1 MLGQLV
7 ARGSLPTIKEREANV
22 ADEGTRQT
30 PHRGISK
37 RGVEIER
44 VERDSQYMQRG
55 IYKEQK
61 LMQEKLE
68 IEREN

>member
-30 PHRGISK
+30 PHRGILK
-37 RGVEIER
+37 GGVEIER
-44 VERDSQYMQRG
+44 VERDSQYMQRE
-55 IYKEQK
+55 IFK
-61 LMQEKLE
+61 QEKE
-68 IEREN
+68 ISERKAGAVRN